1 MARVVS
7 ARSPS
12 ARASS
17 APSVARARRDGG
29 ARAGTKGE
37 ETRSAV
43 LGEAITQASVVGLR
57 GVTIGTLATKAG
69 LSKSGLFAH
78 FKSKESLQLGILE
91 EAITRFIALVVAP
104 ALKEPRGKPRVAAL
118 LTAWKR
124 WARADFMPGGCL
136 FVSAIAEIDDLEPAV
151 RARLVEAQLDWV
163 DTLAQ
168 AIRIAQDEG
177 HFRKELDATQMAF
190 EVLSLAYGHHVL
202 GRLLRRAGD
211 PDASAKSGGDRGR
224 ARRAVPSPTE
234 VEERLDRAVGRL
246 FRDAQGRDAR

>member
-1 MARVVS
+1 MRES
-7 ARSPS
+7 GARSGS
-12 ARASS
+12 
-17 APSVARARRDGG
+17 
-29 ARAGTKGE
+29 KGE

-104 ALKEPRGKPRVAAL
+104 ALKEPRGKARVAAL

-136 FVSAIAEIDDLEPAV
+136 FVSAIAEIDDLDPAV

-202 GRLLRRAGD
+202 GRLLRRAADPETGAKGSSARAGD
-211 PDASAKSGGDRGR
+211 R
-224 ARRAVPSPTE
+224 ARRTIPSPTE
-234 VEERLDRAVGRL
+234 VEARLDRAVGRL
-246 FRDAQGRDAR
+246 FRDAEGRAPC